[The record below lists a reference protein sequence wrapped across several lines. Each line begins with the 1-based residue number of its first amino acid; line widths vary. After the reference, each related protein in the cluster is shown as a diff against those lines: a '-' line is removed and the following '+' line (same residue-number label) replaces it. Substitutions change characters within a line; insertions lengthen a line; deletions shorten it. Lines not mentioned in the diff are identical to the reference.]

1 MFFYQITTNSILF
14 LISLIGV
21 TLNRKSLL
29 VILISI
35 ELMLLSL
42 NMNFIILSV
51 YLDDI
56 CGQLFS
62 LFILTVAAG
71 ESSIGLA
78 VIIAYYRIRGTITLN
93 QGVLKY

>member
-1 MFFYQITTNSILF
+1 MFLKQQTINIILF
-14 LISLIGV
+14 IISLFGV
-21 TLNRKSLL
+21 TFSRKNLL
-29 VILISI
+29 IILICI

-42 NMNFIILSV
+42 NLNFIILSV

-78 VIIAYYRIRGTITLN
+78 VMIAYYRVRGSIVLQKTI
-93 QGVLKY
+93 LKF

>member
-1 MFFYQITTNSILF
+1 MFLYQITTNSILF